1 LALVVAYGQ
10 EEQEVNKQYMR
21 RYKTR
26 SAGERGERRELLRV
40 TCVLI
45 LFRTG
50 ITVTYVSHLCH
61 TTTQPHNNRQSTTNT
76 HTYLLVVGNEA
87 HDGVNPRSS
96 WEIDLTNRPVNPL
109 INKTVLIGVGAK
121 QLGRGVGTSNVTSDR
136 VALKD
141 RTVLSDESRHLTIGV
156 DVGQVLLGLVVLAHF
171 EGRNIDLDAVVL
183 AGDQGLEDTRV
194 AGEGVDFLHTH
205 KRAREMRDEH
215 KSSYNIREEI
225 GKHTK
230 PDMLVV
236 GEEEEGKRRRRK
248 KTKKRI
254 YTHRFAIQMHCKSDS
269 KPFSML
275 GIYWWRILR

>member
-1 LALVVAYGQ
+1 
-10 EEQEVNKQYMR
+10 MF
-21 RYKTR
+21 
-26 SAGERGERRELLRV
+26 
-40 TCVLI
+40 LI
-45 LFRTG
+45 FATQP
-50 ITVTYVSHLCH
+50 HNH

-194 AGEGVDFLHTH
+194 AGEGVDFLHT
-205 KRAREMRDEH
+205 
-215 KSSYNIREEI
+215 
-225 GKHTK
+225 
-230 PDMLVV
+230 
-236 GEEEEGKRRRRK
+236 
-248 KTKKRI
+248 
-254 YTHRFAIQMHCKSDS
+254 
-269 KPFSML
+269 
-275 GIYWWRILR
+275 